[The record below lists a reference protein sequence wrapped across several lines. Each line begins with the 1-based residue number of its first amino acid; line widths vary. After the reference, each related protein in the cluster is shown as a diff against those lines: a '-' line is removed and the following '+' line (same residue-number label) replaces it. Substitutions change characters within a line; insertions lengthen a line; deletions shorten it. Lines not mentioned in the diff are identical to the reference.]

1 MELYV
6 ARHGQ
11 TVSNSERRMQGS
23 GDSPLTENGIEQA
36 KELMKTIENIDF
48 DAAYSSSLNR
58 AVETA
63 KIALGNRYTIK
74 QDNRLVEFGLGI
86 MEGMPVDEVAIAY
99 PESANLFMSDP
110 VSYKTPIGG
119 ESLNEIIARVDSF
132 LNEII
137 SLNYNKVFVLS
148 HGFTMRVLFACTL
161 DKAIPTIAKAP
172 RYANCELVRYI
183 YNGGEWIHTHN
194 E

>member
-48 DAAYSSSLNR
+48 DDAYSSSLNR

-137 SLNYNKVFVLS
+137 SMNYNKVFVLS

-172 RYANCELVRYI
+172 RYANCELARYI